1 MANPLEALPIEA
13 LRARRSVKWRRYDP
27 DVLPLWV
34 AEMDVALAEPIAEA
48 LLAAVARGDTGYAD
62 AGRLAEAFA
71 GFAGRRYGWAPDPA
85 GIVVVADA
93 LRGISEVL
101 TVLTA
106 PGDGVVVNTPAYP
119 PFFTTITALGRRFVP
134 SPLARAPDGSYRLD
148 LDALDRDLAA
158 AGVSAYLLC
167 NPHNPTGLV
176 LSPDEL
182 TAVADLAERHRVRL
196 LADEIHGPLVY
207 PGGRHTPLATI
218 PRSAAAESL
227 IFASA
232 SKAWNLPGL
241 KAALVVAAGAPA
253 LPVVRQLPADVTW
266 GTGLFGV
273 LAGEAA
279 FERGEPWLDELLLG
293 LDQNRA
299 LLATMLAA
307 RLPGIGYV
315 PPAATYLAWL
325 DLRALGLGD
334 DPADPLLTRARVALS
349 RGLDFGPEGTGH
361 ARLNFATRPSI
372 LNEAVR
378 RIASLG
384 QLTGEDSE
392 FPRPAHR

>member
-13 LRARRSVKWRRYDP
+13 LRARRSVKWRRFDP

-34 AEMDVALAEPIAEA
+34 AEMDVALAEPVTEA
-48 LLAAVARGDTGYAD
+48 LAAAVARGDTGYAD
-62 AGRLAEAFA
+62 PGRLPEAFA
-71 GFAGRRYGWAPDPA
+71 GFAGRRYGWTPDPD

-101 TVLTA
+101 ALVTE
-106 PGDGVVVNTPAYP
+106 PGAGVVVNTPAYP
-119 PFFTTITALGRRFVP
+119 PFFTTIAALGRRFVA
-134 SPLARAPDGSYRLD
+134 SPLAVAPDGSYRLD

-158 AGVSAYLLC
+158 DGVRAYLLC

-176 LSPDEL
+176 LTPDEL

-207 PGGRHTPLATI
+207 PGRRHTPLATI
-218 PRSAAAESL
+218 PRSAAAEAL

-241 KAALVVAAGAPA
+241 KAAMVIAAGAPA
-253 LPVVRQLPADVTW
+253 RSVVRQLPADVGW

-279 FERGEPWLDELLLG
+279 FKHGEPWLDELLVG
-293 LDQNRA
+293 LDHNRTLLSA
-299 LLATMLAA
+299 LSATI
-307 RLPGIGYV
+307 PGLGYV
-315 PPAATYLAWL
+315 PPPATYLAWL

-334 DPADPLLTRARVALS
+334 DPAEPILARGRVALS
-349 RGLDFGPEGTGH
+349 RGLDFGPEGAGH

-372 LNEAVR
+372 LSEAVR
-378 RIASLG
+378 RIAHLN
-384 QLTGEDSE
+384 LTGEKVQS
-392 FPRPAHR
+392 P

>member
-1 MANPLEALPIEA
+1 MANPLEALPVEV

-48 LLAAVARGDTGYAD
+48 LTAAVARGDTGYAD
-62 AGRLAEAFA
+62 PGRLPEAFA
-71 GFAGRRYGWAPDPA
+71 GFAGRRYGWTPDPDR
-85 GIVVVADA
+85 IVVVADA

-101 TVLTA
+101 ALVTE
-106 PGDGVVVNTPAYP
+106 PGAGVVVNTPAYP
-119 PFFTTITALGRRFVP
+119 PFFTTITALGRRIVP
-134 SPLARAPDGSYRLD
+134 SPLAVTPDGTYRLD

-158 AGVSAYLLC
+158 DGVRAYLLC

-176 LSPDEL
+176 LTPDEL
-182 TAVADLAERHRVRL
+182 TAVADLAERHGVRL

-207 PGGRHTPLATI
+207 PGRRHTPLATI
-218 PRSAAAESL
+218 HRSAAAEAL

-241 KAALVVAAGAPA
+241 KAALVIGAGEPAGA
-253 LPVVRQLPADVTW
+253 VIRQLPDDVGW

-279 FERGEPWLDELLLG
+279 FKHGEPWLDDLLVG
-293 LDQNRA
+293 LDHNRT
-299 LLATMLAA
+299 LLSTLAA
-307 RLPGIGYV
+307 TIPGLGYV
-315 PPAATYLAWL
+315 PPTATYLAWL

-334 DPADPLLTRARVALS
+334 DPFEPILTRGRVALS
-349 RGLDFGPEGTGH
+349 RGLDFGPEGAGH

-372 LNEAVR
+372 LKEALR
-378 RIASLG
+378 RIA
-384 QLTGEDSE
+384 
-392 FPRPAHR
+392 RVV